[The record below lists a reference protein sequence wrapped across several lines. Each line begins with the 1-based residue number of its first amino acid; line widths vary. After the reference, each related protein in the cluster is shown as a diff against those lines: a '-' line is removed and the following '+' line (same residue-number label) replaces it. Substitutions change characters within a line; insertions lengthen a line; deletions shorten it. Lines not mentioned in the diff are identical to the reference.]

1 VQTLDGATL
10 IARFR
15 AARTDEHWAV
25 LEGLHAIKHAIRFG
39 AAIDLIVA
47 HDVGAV
53 GRLAHHLASDTVE
66 RLTGAMQSVDRA
78 TFDQLSPTPPETGV
92 IAIAARPAHSEA
104 ALRRSGPIVLL
115 ESPAHHGN
123 IGAAIRVAAAAG
135 AAALVTTGTIDP
147 WHPGVLRGS
156 AGLHYALP
164 VWRAE
169 TISFPGRTMIA
180 LDPDGD
186 TLTPTSIPDDAVV
199 AFGSER
205 SGLSRALLARADQR
219 MRIPMEAGVSS
230 LNLATAVAVV
240 LYARKL
246 A

>member
-1 VQTLDGATL
+1 M

-15 AARTDEHWAV
+15 AARADERWAV

-39 AAIDLIVA
+39 AAIDLVIA
-47 HDVGAV
+47 HDTGAV
-53 GRLAHHLASDTVE
+53 GRLAEQLAPDTAT
-66 RLTGAMQSVDRA
+66 RLTDMMRAVDRA

-104 ALRRSGPIVLL
+104 ALPRSGPIVLL

-147 WHPGVLRGS
+147 WNPGVLRGS
-156 AGLHYALP
+156 AGLHFALP

-180 LDPDGD
+180 LDPDGEA
-186 TLTPTSIPDDAVV
+186 LAPSSIPDHAVV

-205 SGLSRALLARADQR
+205 TGLSRELLARADLR
-219 MRIPMEAGVSS
+219 MRIPMEPGVSS